1 MEGRFTYMAET
12 AKARSTLK
20 PKQQLTLPQLQ
31 KQLYLAKA
39 EVKSSKA
46 KSKKFLE
53 KTGIYKKSGGLS
65 SHYK

>member
-1 MEGRFTYMAET
+1 MAVT
-12 AKARSTLK
+12 AKAKSTVEQREK
-20 PKQQLTLPQLQ
+20 LTISQLQ
-31 KQLYLAKA
+31 KKLILAKA

-53 KTGIYKKSGGLS
+53 KTGIYTKSGTLS